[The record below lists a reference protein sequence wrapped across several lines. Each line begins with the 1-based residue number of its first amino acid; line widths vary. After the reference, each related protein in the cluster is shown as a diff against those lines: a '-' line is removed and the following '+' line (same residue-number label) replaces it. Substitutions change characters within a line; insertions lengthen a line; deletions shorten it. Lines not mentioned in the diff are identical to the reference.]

1 MSDNPGTVLI
11 TGANGYLGLHVID
24 QALKRGYNVR
34 GTVRSQK
41 AADKVRATFP
51 NDYGS
56 RLTTIFIEDLTK
68 PELFHDAFDQTT
80 IGVVHVA
87 SPVHG
92 HVEDNVRDMLDP
104 AIKGATGILEA
115 SKLYGGSAL
124 KRVVHVSSL
133 AAMLDN
139 SKDPRIGY
147 VYDESDW
154 NPTTFEE
161 AASLKDRASL
171 YLASKALSE
180 KAVWAW
186 MKDNQTNF
194 DLSCLN
200 PALVLGPHLEEI
212 DNLDEI
218 TSTSKLLWQLVDAK
232 EMPELQWAGVVDVRD
247 TAAMLVAAVDTPAA
261 GGQRFL
267 LGHHFDW
274 QTAADTVREALPE
287 VKNRVPVG
295 RPGTGKTR
303 ALENLYQVDGNKIV
317 EVLGVEYRPLQATV
331 KDTLQQFLEIESRQ

>member
-1 MSDNPGTVLI
+1 MSDNPGTILI
-11 TGANGYLGLHVID
+11 TGANGYLGLHVVD

-41 AADKVRATFP
+41 AANKVRATFP

-56 RLTTIFIEDLTK
+56 KLTTILIGDLTK
-68 PELFHDAFDQTT
+68 PELLHDAFDQTT
-80 IGVVHVA
+80 IGVIHVA

-115 SKLYGGSAL
+115 SKLYGGSVL

-154 NPTTFEE
+154 NPATFEE
-161 AASLKDRASL
+161 AASLKDRGSL

-186 MKDNQTNF
+186 MKDNQTKF

-200 PALVLGPHLEEI
+200 PALVLGPHLEDI
-212 DNLDEI
+212 GNLDEI
-218 TSTSKLLWQLVDAK
+218 TSTSKLLWQIVDAK
-232 EMPELQWAGVVDVRD
+232 EIPELQWAGVVDVRD
-247 TAAMLVAAVDTPAA
+247 TAAMLVAALDTPAA

-274 QTAADTVREALPE
+274 QSAADAAREALPE

-295 RPGTGKTR
+295 IPGSGKTV

>member
-1 MSDNPGTVLI
+1 MSNNPGTVLI
-11 TGANGYLGLHVID
+11 TGANGYLGLHVIK

-51 NDYGS
+51 NNYGS
-56 RLTTIFIEDLTK
+56 SLTTVFVEDLTK
-68 PELFHDAFDQTT
+68 PELFREAFDQTT
-80 IGVVHVA
+80 VGVIHVA

-115 SKLYGGSAL
+115 SNLYGGAAL

-161 AASLKDRASL
+161 AGSLKDRVAL

-186 MKDNQTNF
+186 MEDNQASF
-194 DLSCLN
+194 DLCCLN
-200 PALVLGPHLEEI
+200 PALVLGPHLEKIGKLE
-212 DNLDEI
+212 EI
-218 TSTSKLLWQLVDAK
+218 TSTSKLLWQIVDTT
-232 EMPELQWAGVVDVRD
+232 EIPELQWAGVVDVRD
-247 TAAMLVAAVDTPAA
+247 TAVMLVAALDKPAA
-261 GGQRFL
+261 GGQQFL

-274 QTAADTVREALPE
+274 QSAADAARESLPE
-287 VKNRVPVG
+287 VENRVPIG
-295 RPGTGKTR
+295 RPGTGKTK
-303 ALENLYQVDGNKIV
+303 ALENLYRVDGNKIV
-317 EVLGVEYRPLQATV
+317 EVLGVEYRPLKATV

>member
-1 MSDNPGTVLI
+1 MSNNPGTVLI
-11 TGANGYLGLHVID
+11 TGAKGYLELHVID
-24 QALKRGYNVR
+24 QALKGGFNVR

-41 AADKVRATFP
+41 AADKVRETFP

-56 RLTTIFIEDLTK
+56 RLTTILIEDLTN
-68 PELFHDAFDQTT
+68 PELFRAAYDQTT
-80 IGVVHVA
+80 VGVIHVA

-92 HVEDNVRDMLDP
+92 HVEDNVRDMLNP

-115 SKLYGGSAL
+115 SKLYGGADL

-139 SKDPRIGY
+139 SKDPCIGY

-161 AASLKDRASL
+161 AASLKDHVAL
-171 YLASKALSE
+171 YLTSKALSE

-186 MKDNQTNF
+186 MKDKQTNF
-194 DLSCLN
+194 DLCCLN
-200 PALVLGPHLEEI
+200 PALILGPHLEESG
-212 DNLDEI
+212 NLDEI
-218 TSTSKLLWQLVDAK
+218 TSTSKLLWQLMDAK
-232 EMPELQWAGVVDVRD
+232 EIPELHWAGVVDVRD

-267 LGHHFDW
+267 IGHHFDW
-274 QTAADTVREALPE
+274 QTATDAAREALPE
-287 VKNRVPVG
+287 VTNRVPVG
-295 RPGTGKTR
+295 TPGTGKTMAFR
-303 ALENLYQVDGNKIV
+303 SLYQVDGNKIV
-317 EVLGVEYRPLQATV
+317 EVLGVEYRPLQTTV